1 MNKLGYT
8 LLELLLTI
16 VIIALIVSMSFQS
29 YHHAKRQ
36 AEAVRCKTYRK
47 QMEVVQSMPEFDYTT
62 QYGEFSEYSSVVD
75 EMVFMYNECF
85 RCHPSVTNNEWQ
97 ETGL

>member
-1 MNKLGYT
+1 MKKGFT
-8 LLELLLTI
+8 VLELLLVITI
-16 VIIALIVSMSFQS
+16 IMLIASMSLQS
-29 YHHAKRQ
+29 YYQAKKQ

-47 QMEVVQSMPEFDYTT
+47 QMETVQSMPEFDYTT
-62 QYGEFSEYSSVVD
+62 KYGEFSEYTSVVD

-97 ETGL
+97 K

>member
-1 MNKLGYT
+1 MNKGFT
-8 LLELLLTI
+8 LLELLLVI
-16 VIIALIVSMSFQS
+16 VIIMLIASMSLQS
-29 YHHAKRQ
+29 YHQAKRQ

-47 QMEVVQSMPEFDYTT
+47 QMETIQSMPEFDYATK
-62 QYGEFSEYSSVVD
+62 YGEFSEYTSVVD

-97 ETGL
+97 K

>member
-1 MNKLGYT
+1 MKKGFT
-8 LLELLLTI
+8 VLELLLVITI
-16 VIIALIVSMSFQS
+16 IMLIASMSLQS
-29 YHHAKRQ
+29 YYQAKRQ

-47 QMEVVQSMPEFDYTT
+47 QMEVVQSVPEFDYTT
-62 QYGEFSEYSSVVD
+62 KYGEFSEYTSVID

-97 ETGL
+97 K

>member
-1 MNKLGYT
+1 MKKGFT
-8 LLELLLTI
+8 VLELLLVITI
-16 VIIALIVSMSFQS
+16 IMLIASMSLQS
-29 YHHAKRQ
+29 YYQAKRQ

-47 QMEVVQSMPEFDYTT
+47 QMEVVQSIPEFDYTT
-62 QYGEFSEYSSVVD
+62 KYGEFSEYTSVID

-97 ETGL
+97 K

>member
-16 VIIALIVSMSFQS
+16 VIIALIVSMSLQS
-29 YHHAKRQ
+29 YHQAKRQ

-47 QMEVVQSMPEFDYTT
+47 QMEIVQSMPEFDYTT
-62 QYGEFSEYSSVVD
+62 KYGEFSEYTSVVD

-97 ETGL
+97 K

>member
-1 MNKLGYT
+1 MKKGFT
-8 LLELLLTI
+8 VLELLL
-16 VIIALIVSMSFQS
+16 VIAIIMLIASMSLQS
-29 YHHAKRQ
+29 YYQAKRQ

-47 QMEVVQSMPEFDYTT
+47 QMETVQSMPEFDYTT
-62 QYGEFSEYSSVVD
+62 KYGEFSKYSSVVD

-97 ETGL
+97 K

>member
-1 MNKLGYT
+1 MKKGFT
-8 LLELLLTI
+8 VLELLLVITI
-16 VIIALIVSMSFQS
+16 IMLIASMSLQS
-29 YHHAKRQ
+29 YYQAKRQ

-47 QMEVVQSMPEFDYTT
+47 QMETVQSMPEFDYTT
-62 QYGEFSEYSSVVD
+62 KYGEFSEYTSVID

-97 ETGL
+97 K

>member
-1 MNKLGYT
+1 MKKGFT
-8 LLELLLTI
+8 VLELLLVITI
-16 VIIALIVSMSFQS
+16 IMLIASMSLQS
-29 YHHAKRQ
+29 YYQAKKQ

-47 QMEVVQSMPEFDYTT
+47 QMETVQSMPEFDYTT
-62 QYGEFSEYSSVVD
+62 KYGEFSKYSSVVD

-97 ETGL
+97 K